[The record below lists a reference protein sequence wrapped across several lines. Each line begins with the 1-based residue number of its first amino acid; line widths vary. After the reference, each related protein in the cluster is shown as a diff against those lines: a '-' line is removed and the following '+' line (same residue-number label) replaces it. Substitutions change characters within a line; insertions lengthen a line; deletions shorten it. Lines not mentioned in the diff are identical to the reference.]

1 MKHIS
6 ILLYTS
12 LLFITTACSSK
23 ITTTIVK
30 NYPPIDYQ
38 EEVRILGLYDSIPAD
53 SEELGI
59 VKIGDSG
66 FTVDCGW
73 DVVIDYAKMEAR
85 KAGGNAIQII
95 EHTPPNPFGSSC
107 HKIIAKIYR
116 VNNFDSIPNTMVK
129 DSSLLNADYALL
141 NVYRQSA
148 MGVLVSY
155 ELYLGDTFLCRVS
168 NKTKKS
174 IRIRKEGSYV
184 LWAKT
189 ETKEELPINLKF
201 GNNYYIRC
209 GVSMGVFMGR
219 PELNLI
225 DNSIGKTE
233 FQSIKLKKIDLE
245 DLIVTINGQMIDC
258 IIDSEDDEYVY
269 FTVLKDN
276 QDVSSQMKKSEI
288 KRIDRSE

>member
-12 LLFITTACSSK
+12 LLFITTACSPK

>member
-1 MKHIS
+1 
-6 ILLYTS
+6 
-12 LLFITTACSSK
+12 
-23 ITTTIVK
+23 
-30 NYPPIDYQ
+30 
-38 EEVRILGLYDSIPAD
+38 
-53 SEELGI
+53 
-59 VKIGDSG
+59 
-66 FTVDCGW
+66 
-73 DVVIDYAKMEAR
+73 
-85 KAGGNAIQII
+85 
-95 EHTPPNPFGSSC
+95 
-107 HKIIAKIYR
+107 
-116 VNNFDSIPNTMVK
+116 MVK